1 MNDKNMKTLVKIA
14 IGLLIVIALGI
25 AGNGDIEEA
34 EVQAKVYTDM
44 VCKGNWPDYENRKPK
59 CN

>member
-34 EVQAKVYTDM
+34 EVQDKVYTDM
-44 VCKGNWPDYENRKPK
+44 VCNGHWPDYENRKPK